1 MCAVNPFARI
11 TQRRFAMLK
20 RVLTFSLCGLFWLPV
35 WSARWPIPY
44 TLAQGKKPS
53 QVLKQMAERQAK
65 VLEKFDDDVREGK
78 AQLYEWE
85 SRADSLRQAMAESAA
100 GFKVAD
106 WKGDELLA
114 LAALYQTAENY
125 PAAVEAFRAY
135 LKEDAKSRK
144 ALEAQ
149 LGLAR
154 ALVESEQFA
163 EAEKVLVGMQFVR
176 FPFRDVPQVTAA
188 RLALYKDLAL
198 AWRDQGQLERAVTQ
212 AKEGFHLAAPAVQ
225 DRLSEVA
232 QRDRLTL
239 AALFVALNERLGRK
253 KGADEFQKQFITDV
267 LKDHPPMQSFY
278 EAELAAARLIGKP
291 APELALSRWLGDPSQ
306 SLAASRGKVV
316 LLNFWAMWS
325 SSCVGEFPHLVA
337 FQKKFGGKGF
347 EVIGVTRFYG
357 RSDTEED
364 LSREQEW
371 KSLQNF
377 KNKYHLDY
385 PIAVGRMDDLT
396 NDERYGIT
404 GLPAMILIDRRGN
417 VRYIQRGESDS
428 RRLEQRIEKLVN
440 KN

>member
-1 MCAVNPFARI
+1 MMKRI
-11 TQRRFAMLK
+11 LI
-20 RVLTFSLCGLFWLPV
+20 FSLCGLFWLPIL
-35 WSARWPIPY
+35 SARGPRIDP
-44 TLAQGKKPS
+44 LAQGRKPS

-65 VLEKFDDDVREGK
+65 ALEKFDNDVREGK
-78 AQLYEWE
+78 AQLYDWE
-85 SRADSLRQAMAESAA
+85 SRADSLRQTVAESAA

-114 LAALYQTAENY
+114 LAALYQAAENH
-125 PAAVEAFRAY
+125 PAAIEALHAY

-144 ALEAQ
+144 AVEAQ
-149 LGLAR
+149 LALAR
-154 ALVESEQFA
+154 AFVESEQFA
-163 EAEKVLVGMQFVR
+163 EAEKVLAGMQFAR
-176 FPFRDVPQVTAA
+176 FPFRDAPLVTAA

-198 AWRDQGQLERAVTQ
+198 AWRDLGQIQRALTQ
-212 AKEGFHLAAPAVQ
+212 AKEGFRLAGPTIP

-239 AALFVALNERLGRK
+239 AALFVALNERQGRK
-253 KGADEFQKQFITDV
+253 KEADEFQKQFLTND
-267 LKDHPPMQSFY
+267 LKEHPPLQSFY
-278 EAELAAARLIGKP
+278 EAELAGARLIGRP
-291 APELALSRWLGDPSQ
+291 APELAVSRWLGDATKAP
-306 SLAASRGKVV
+306 AASLGKVI

-325 SSCVGEFPHLVA
+325 SSCVGAFPHLVE

-371 KSLQNF
+371 KSLQTF
-377 KNKYHLDY
+377 KTKYHLDY

-396 NDERYGIT
+396 NDERYGVA
-404 GLPAMILIDRRGN
+404 GLPTSVLIDRRGD

-428 RRLEQRIEKLVN
+428 RRLEKRIEKLVSGN
-440 KN
+440 